1 MTGLVVLSLL
11 LAAPAPAAP
20 QSVTV
25 ATPRGELEL
34 PVRTDASGGP
44 IVFASPLVIA
54 LGGEVKLAGA
64 WAEVTIARR
73 PLRLLIGSPFY
84 VSSNRVQPMAGSV
97 SQIGDTLF
105 VPLDFLTTV
114 LPREFPGRLRWDS
127 LNAHLIET
135 GWVARVRPAD
145 PRSPGSTTAARPAG
159 RSVPRLPNGLRTG
172 HLVTVD
178 AGHGGEDPGTRGVF
192 LPRGMVEKDITLKV
206 ALMLREELQ
215 DRGVK
220 VRMTRTTDVRPD
232 LVRRAPM
239 CGADCDLFVSLHV
252 DALDPRRSPNYR
264 SVDGFHTIIIGEA
277 NTAESDRI
285 ARLENEALRFE
296 TPDDGRSAGG
306 ALGFILKDLQ
316 MNEYLHESERAGA
329 LVQEH
334 LAPIHPG
341 RNLGV
346 KQSNILAVLN
356 TARRPA
362 ILVEMGFS
370 SHRSDAAFLAS
381 SSGQR
386 KIAQRIAEAIVN
398 YLLEFERR
406 SGIADPAEGGS

>member
-1 MTGLVVLSLL
+1 MTSLL
-11 LAAPAPAAP
+11 LLALLGVAPPAPTP
-20 QSVTV
+20 QSVTI

-34 PVRTDASGGP
+34 PVRTDASGAP
-44 IVFASPLVIA
+44 IVFASPLVLA

-64 WAEVTIARR
+64 WADITIARR

-84 VSSNRVQPMAGSV
+84 LTSNKVHPMAGSV
-97 SQIGDTLF
+97 AQIGDTLF
-105 VPLDFLTTV
+105 VPLDFVTTV
-114 LPREFPGRLRWDS
+114 LPREYSGRLRWDS
-127 LNAHLIET
+127 LSAHLIET
-135 GWVARVRPAD
+135 GWVARVRPSA
-145 PRSPGSTTAARPAG
+145 PVNTGSRTGSRPAG
-159 RSVPRLPNGLRTG
+159 PPAARLPNGLRVG
-172 HLVTVD
+172 HVVTVD

-232 LVRRAPM
+232 LRRRAPM

-264 SVDGFHTIIIGEA
+264 SVDGFHTIIIGEE

-296 TPDDGRSAGG
+296 TPDDGRAQGG
-306 ALGFILKDLQ
+306 AIGFILKDLQ

-370 SHRSDAAFLAS
+370 SHRGDATFLAS
-381 SSGQR
+381 SGGQR
-386 KIAQRIAEAIVN
+386 RIAQSIADAIVN
-398 YLLEFERR
+398 YLREFERR
-406 SGIADPAEGGS
+406 SGLAERVEGGS

>member
-1 MTGLVVLSLL
+1 MTAALL
-11 LAAPAPAAP
+11 LALLAAGTAPP
-20 QSVTV
+20 QSVTI

-34 PVRTDASGGP
+34 PVRSDGNGAP

-84 VSSNRVQPMAGSV
+84 RSSNRIQPMAGSV

-105 VPLDFLTTV
+105 VPLDFLTTI

-135 GWVARVRPAD
+135 GWVARVRPPD
-145 PRSPGSTTAARPAG
+145 PRVTTTATAPSGGRP
-159 RSVPRLPNGLRTG
+159 VPRLPNGLRTG

-192 LPRGMVEKDITLKV
+192 LPRGVVEKDITLRV

-215 DRGVK
+215 NRGVK
-220 VRMTRTTDVRPD
+220 VRMTRTSDVRPD
-232 LVRRAPM
+232 LRRRAPM

-264 SVDGFHTIIIGEA
+264 SVNGFHTIIIGEE

-296 TPDDGRSAGG
+296 SADDGRAAGG

-334 LAPIHPG
+334 ISPFHPG

-370 SHRSDAAFLAS
+370 SHRDDAAFLAS
-381 SSGQR
+381 SAGQR
-386 KIAQRIAEAIVN
+386 KIAQGIADAIVN

-406 SGIADPAEGGS
+406 TGVADPVEGGS

>member
-1 MTGLVVLSLL
+1 MTAVL
-11 LAAPAPAAP
+11 LAALLAAGPAPP

-34 PVRTDASGGP
+34 PVRTDATGSP
-44 IVFASPLVIA
+44 VVFASPLVLA

-73 PLRLLIGSPFY
+73 PLRLLIGSALY
-84 VSSNRVQPMAGSV
+84 LSSNKVQPMAGNV

-114 LPREFPGRLRWDS
+114 LPREFAGRLRWDS
-127 LNAHLIET
+127 LSAHLIET
-135 GWVARVRPAD
+135 GWVARVRPPD
-145 PRSPGSTTAARPAG
+145 PRTTASTRSPRPPARLG
-159 RSVPRLPNGLRTG
+159 ERLANGLRTG

-192 LPRGMVEKDITLKV
+192 LPRGMVEKDITLRV

-215 DRGVK
+215 NRGVK

-232 LVRRAPM
+232 LRRRAPM

-264 SVDGFHTIIIGEA
+264 SVDGFHTIIIGEE

-296 TPDDGRSAGG
+296 TADDGRAEGG

-334 LAPIHPG
+334 LSPFHPG

-370 SHRSDAAFLAS
+370 SHRNDAAFLAS
-381 SSGQR
+381 PSGQR
-386 KIAQRIAEAIVN
+386 KIAQGIADAIVN

-406 SGIADPAEGGS
+406 TGIADPVEGGS

>member
-1 MTGLVVLSLL
+1 MNALVAALALL
-11 LAAPAPAAP
+11 VSAPASAPAP
-20 QSVTV
+20 QSVTI
-25 ATPRGELEL
+25 ATPRGELEI
-34 PVRTDASGGP
+34 PVRADASGAP
-44 IVFASPLVIA
+44 IVFATPLVRA

-64 WAEVTIARR
+64 WAEVTIARK

-84 VSSNRVQPMAGSV
+84 TSSNRVHPMAGSV

-105 VPLDFLTTV
+105 VPLDFVAVV
-114 LPREFPGRLRWDS
+114 LPREHAGRLRWDS
-127 LNAHLIET
+127 LSAHLIET

-145 PRSPGSTTAARPAG
+145 PPPPSGRATGPARTEA
-159 RSVPRLPNGLRTG
+159 RLPNGLLPG

-192 LPRGMVEKDITLKV
+192 LPRGMVEKDITLRV

-215 DRGVK
+215 ERGVK

-232 LVRRAPM
+232 LRRRATM

-296 TPDDGRSAGG
+296 TPDDGRAAGG
-306 ALGFILKDLQ
+306 GLGFILKDLQ

-334 LAPIHPG
+334 LAQVHPG

-370 SHRSDAAFLAS
+370 SHRNDAAFLAS
-381 SSGQR
+381 PSGQR
-386 KIAQRIAEAIVN
+386 RIAERVADAIVN

-406 SGIADPAEGGS
+406 SGVAPVESGS

>member
-1 MTGLVVLSLL
+1 MSALLTLLL
-11 LAAPAPAAP
+11 LAAPP
-20 QSVTV
+20 QTVTV

-34 PVRTDASGGP
+34 PVRSDPWGAP
-44 IVFASPLVIA
+44 VVYASPLILA
-54 LGGEVKLAGA
+54 LEGQIRLTGA

-73 PLRLLIGSPFY
+73 PLRLLVGASFY
-84 VSSNRVQPMAGSV
+84 VTNNRVHPMAGAV
-97 SQIGDTLF
+97 SQLGDTLF
-105 VPLDFLTTV
+105 VPLDFVTTV
-114 LPREFPGRLRWDS
+114 LPAEFKGRLRWDP

-135 GWVARVRPAD
+135 GWVARVV
-145 PRSPGSTTAARPAG
+145 PRDTREVEMTGTPPPPGPPVA
-159 RSVPRLPNGLRTG
+159 RLPNGLRTG

-178 AGHGGEDPGTRGVF
+178 AGHGGEDPGTRGVY
-192 LPRGMVEKDITLKV
+192 LPRGVVEKDITLDV

-215 DRGVK
+215 NRGIK
-220 VRMTRTTDVRPD
+220 VRMTRTTDVRPN
-232 LVRRAPM
+232 LGRRATM

-252 DALDPRRSPNYR
+252 DALDPRRNRNYQ
-264 SVDGFHTIIIGEA
+264 SVDGFHTIIIGEE

-296 TPDDGRSAGG
+296 TPEEGGSAAGE
-306 ALGFILKDLQ
+306 LGFILKDLQ
-316 MNEYLHESERAGA
+316 MNEYLHESARAGA

-334 LAPIHPG
+334 LAPRHPG

-370 SHRSDAAFLAS
+370 SHRNDARFLAS
-381 SSGQR
+381 GAGKR
-386 KIAQRIAEAIVN
+386 KIAQGIAEAIVA
-398 YLLEFERR
+398 YLLEYERR
-406 SGIADPAEGGS
+406 TGTSVQAEAS

>member
-1 MTGLVVLSLL
+1 MTALL
-11 LAAPAPAAP
+11 LAALLAAAPAPP

-34 PVRTDASGGP
+34 PVRTDATGSP
-44 IVFASPLVIA
+44 VVFASPLVIA

-73 PLRLLIGSPFY
+73 PLRLLIGSALY
-84 VSSNRVQPMAGSV
+84 LSSNKVQPMAGSV

-114 LPREFPGRLRWDS
+114 LPREFAGRLRWDS
-127 LNAHLIET
+127 LSAHLIET
-135 GWVARVRPAD
+135 GWVARVRALD
-145 PRSPGSTTAARPAG
+145 PRSTASTGSPRPPARAG
-159 RSVPRLPNGLRTG
+159 QRLPNGLRAG

-192 LPRGMVEKDITLKV
+192 LPRGLVEKDITLRV

-215 DRGVK
+215 NRGIK

-232 LVRRAPM
+232 LRRRAPM

-264 SVDGFHTIIIGEA
+264 SVDGFHTIIIGEE

-296 TPDDGRSAGG
+296 TADDGRAEGG

-334 LAPIHPG
+334 LAPFHPG

-381 SSGQR
+381 PSGQR
-386 KIAQRIAEAIVN
+386 KIAQGIADAIVN

-406 SGIADPAEGGS
+406 SGIADPVEGGS

>member
-1 MTGLVVLSLL
+1 MTSLLVLAL
-11 LAAPAPAAP
+11 LAAAPAAATP

-34 PVRTDASGGP
+34 PVRTDASGSP

-54 LGGEVKLAGA
+54 LGGDVKLAGA
-64 WAEVTIARR
+64 WADVTIARR
-73 PLRLLIGSPFY
+73 PLRLLIGSSFY
-84 VSSNRVQPMAGSV
+84 LSSNKVHPMAGSV
-97 SQIGDTLF
+97 AQIGDTLF

-114 LPREFPGRLRWDS
+114 LPREYPGRLRWDS
-127 LNAHLIET
+127 LSAHLIET
-135 GWVARVRPAD
+135 GWVARVRASDPA
-145 PRSPGSTTAARPAG
+145 PPATTTSRRAGPPAA
-159 RSVPRLPNGLRTG
+159 RLPNGLRVG
-172 HLVTVD
+172 HVVTVD

-192 LPRGMVEKDITLKV
+192 LPRGVVEKDITLKV
-206 ALMLREELQ
+206 ALMLRGELQ

-232 LVRRAPM
+232 LRRRAPM

-264 SVDGFHTIIIGEA
+264 SVDGFHTIIIGEE

-296 TPDDGRSAGG
+296 TADDGRAEGG

-329 LVQEH
+329 LIQEH
-334 LAPIHPG
+334 LGPVHPG

-370 SHRSDAAFLAS
+370 SHRGDAAFLAS
-381 SSGQR
+381 SAGQR
-386 KIAQRIAEAIVN
+386 KIAQSIADAIVN

-406 SGIADPAEGGS
+406 SGLAERVEGGS

>member
-1 MTGLVVLSLL
+1 MTALL
-11 LAAPAPAAP
+11 LAALLAAAPAPP

-34 PVRTDASGGP
+34 PVRTDATGSP
-44 IVFASPLVIA
+44 VVFASPLVIA

-73 PLRLLIGSPFY
+73 PLRLLIGSALY
-84 VSSNRVQPMAGSV
+84 LSSNKVQPMAGSV

-114 LPREFPGRLRWDS
+114 LPREFGGRLRWDS
-127 LNAHLIET
+127 LSAHLIET
-135 GWVARVRPAD
+135 GWVARVRAPD
-145 PRSPGSTTAARPAG
+145 PRSTASTGSPRPPARAG
-159 RSVPRLPNGLRTG
+159 QRLPNGLRAG

-192 LPRGMVEKDITLKV
+192 LPRGLVEKDITLRV

-215 DRGVK
+215 NRGIK

-232 LVRRAPM
+232 LRRRAPM

-264 SVDGFHTIIIGEA
+264 SVDGFHTIIIGEE

-296 TPDDGRSAGG
+296 TADDGRAEGG

-334 LAPIHPG
+334 LAPFHPG

-381 SSGQR
+381 PSGQR
-386 KIAQRIAEAIVN
+386 KIAQGIADAIVN

-406 SGIADPAEGGS
+406 SGIADPVEGGS

>member
-1 MTGLVVLSLL
+1 MTALL
-11 LAAPAPAAP
+11 LAALLAAAPAPP

-34 PVRTDASGGP
+34 PVRTDATGSP
-44 IVFASPLVIA
+44 VVFASPLVIA

-73 PLRLLIGSPFY
+73 PLRLLIGSALY
-84 VSSNRVQPMAGSV
+84 LSSNKVQPMAGSV

-114 LPREFPGRLRWDS
+114 LPREFAGRLRWDS
-127 LNAHLIET
+127 LSAHLIET
-135 GWVARVRPAD
+135 GWVARVRAPD
-145 PRSPGSTTAARPAG
+145 PRSTASTGSPRPPARAG
-159 RSVPRLPNGLRTG
+159 QRLPNGLRAG

-192 LPRGMVEKDITLKV
+192 LPRGLVEKDITLRV

-215 DRGVK
+215 NRGIK

-232 LVRRAPM
+232 LRRRAPM

-264 SVDGFHTIIIGEA
+264 SVDGFHTIIIGEE

-296 TPDDGRSAGG
+296 TADDGRAEGG

-334 LAPIHPG
+334 LAPFHPG

-381 SSGQR
+381 PSGQR
-386 KIAQRIAEAIVN
+386 KIAQGIADAIVN

-406 SGIADPAEGGS
+406 SGIADPVEGGS

>member
-1 MTGLVVLSLL
+1 MTGALL
-11 LAAPAPAAP
+11 LALLTSASAPP
-20 QSVTV
+20 QSVTI

-34 PVRTDASGGP
+34 PVRTDGSGAP

-54 LGGEVKLAGA
+54 LGGEVKLTGA

-84 VSSNRVQPMAGSV
+84 RSSNRVQPMAGSV
-97 SQIGDTLF
+97 VQIGDTLF
-105 VPLDFLTTV
+105 VPLDFLTVV

-127 LNAHLIET
+127 LNAHLIEA
-135 GWVARVRPAD
+135 GWVARVRPPD
-145 PRSPGSTTAARPAG
+145 PRVATTPATPTGGRP
-159 RSVPRLPNGLRTG
+159 VPRLPNGLRTG

-192 LPRGMVEKDITLKV
+192 LPRGVVEKDITLRV

-220 VRMTRTTDVRPD
+220 VRMTRTTDIRPD
-232 LVRRAPM
+232 LRRRAPM

-264 SVDGFHTIIIGEA
+264 SVNGFHTIIIGEE

-296 TPDDGRSAGG
+296 TADDGRAEGG

-334 LAPIHPG
+334 ISPFHPG

-370 SHRSDAAFLAS
+370 SHRDDAAFLAS
-381 SSGQR
+381 PAGQR
-386 KIAQRIAEAIVN
+386 KIAQGIADAIVN

-406 SGIADPAEGGS
+406 SGIADPVEGGS

>member
-1 MTGLVVLSLL
+1 MMPFLPL
-11 LAAPAPAAP
+11 LALMAAVPATP
-20 QSVTV
+20 QSVTI

-34 PVRTDASGGP
+34 PVRTDDSGAP

-73 PLRLLIGSPFY
+73 PLRLLIGASFY
-84 VSSNRVQPMAGSV
+84 ASNNRVHPMAGVV
-97 SQIGDTLF
+97 SRIGDTLF
-105 VPLDFLTTV
+105 VPLDFVTTV
-114 LPREFPGRLRWDS
+114 LPREFEGRLRWDPLS
-127 LNAHLIET
+127 AHLIET

-145 PRSPGSTTAARPAG
+145 SRAVEMTGRTRPVGRPAD
-159 RSVPRLPNGLRTG
+159 RLPSGLRAG

-215 DRGVK
+215 NRGVK

-232 LVRRAPM
+232 LGRRAPM

-264 SVDGFHTIIIGEA
+264 SVDGFHTIIIGEE

-296 TPDDGRSAGG
+296 TAEDARASGG

-334 LAPIHPG
+334 LAPVHPG

-346 KQSNILAVLN
+346 RQSNILAVLN

-381 SSGQR
+381 SAGQR
-386 KIAQRIAEAIVN
+386 RIAQGVAEAIVN

-406 SGIADPAEGGS
+406 TGTSAGAEGN

>member
-1 MTGLVVLSLL
+1 VTGLLILALL
-11 LAAPAPAAP
+11 GAPAGAAPR
-20 QSVTV
+20 SVTI

-34 PVRTDASGGP
+34 PVRTDASGAP
-44 IVFASPLVIA
+44 IVFASPLVLA

-64 WAEVTIARR
+64 WADVSISRR
-73 PLRLLIGSPFY
+73 PLRLLIGSSFY
-84 VSSNRVQPMAGSV
+84 LSSNKVHPMAGSV

-114 LPREFPGRLRWDS
+114 LPREYPGRLRWDS
-127 LNAHLIET
+127 LSAHLIET
-135 GWVARVRPAD
+135 GWVARVRPPDARTTTGATTRTR
-145 PRSPGSTTAARPAG
+145 PPGPPAA
-159 RSVPRLPNGLRTG
+159 RLPNGLRVG
-172 HLVTVD
+172 HVVTVD

-192 LPRGMVEKDITLKV
+192 LPRGMVEKEITLKV

-232 LVRRAPM
+232 LRRRAPM

-264 SVDGFHTIIIGEA
+264 SVDGFHTIIIGEE

-296 TPDDGRSAGG
+296 TPDDGRAQGG

-370 SHRSDAAFLAS
+370 SHRGDAAFLAS
-381 SSGQR
+381 SGGQR
-386 KIAQRIAEAIVN
+386 RIAQSIADAIVN

-406 SGIADPAEGGS
+406 SGLAERVEGGS